1 MKMPE
6 VGAKMPSQITN
17 NNVVYSKCFVRS
29 QTKKKVIAHGDCQ
42 EFFFYR
48 RTLKQMKQK
57 RSSCNLVH
65 LFLQLLVLLHQV
77 LKKQRHMLRSLDEEK
92 MVLRLMLQPNKNTVI
107 SKIKKCCSQLPK
119 SSEKMP

>member
-42 EFFFYR
+42 EFFFLSAYFK
-48 RTLKQMKQK
+48 T
-57 RSSCNLVH
+57 NET
-65 LFLQLLVLLHQV
+65 
-77 LKKQRHMLRSLDEEK
+77 KK
-92 MVLRLMLQPNKNTVI
+92 VFT
-107 SKIKKCCSQLPK
+107 
-119 SSEKMP
+119 